1 MCFKTKRLRVFLLPL
16 VSLLWPGILKG
27 QEFVFG
33 AYNLQNYGVQPGATG
48 QKSKPST
55 SRAAISAVIRAIGPD
70 ILGVCE
76 VASKDALAELQTR
89 LKVDGMDLSAV
100 EFVDGPDPDRH
111 LALLS
116 RYPIVERHSSA
127 QVTFELNGIPS
138 VVRRGFLDVVIQ
150 INPAYALRVIGV
162 HLKSKLSAPDG
173 EALIRRMEAHL
184 LRERISQ
191 LLRTAPETNL
201 LVYGD
206 FNETRDQP
214 SVHSLIGDRENPE
227 SLRDLRPADERGECW
242 THHWRV
248 SDVYSRIDF
257 LMASRGLW
265 PEILKQ
271 RSRIASPPMWSEAS
285 DHRLISTAIFPKN
298 RKTEDSR

>member
-1 MCFKTKRLRVFLLPL
+1 MRLKARLLRLCLFLLF
-16 VSLLWPGILKG
+16 SLPSPNRLEG
-27 QEFVFG
+27 QAFVFG

-48 QKSKPST
+48 QKPKPSA
-55 SRAAISAVIRAIGPD
+55 SRASISAVIRAIGPD

-89 LKVDGMDLSAV
+89 LKLDGVDLCAT
-100 EFVDGPDPDRH
+100 EFVEGPDPDRH

-116 RYPIVERHSSA
+116 RYPIVERHSSP
-127 QVTFELNGIPS
+127 QVAFELNGIPS
-138 VVRRGFLDVVIQ
+138 VVRRGFLEVVIQ

-191 LLRTAPETNL
+191 LLRAAPETNL

-257 LMASRGLW
+257 LMASRALW
-265 PEILKQ
+265 PEIVKH
-271 RSRIASPPMWSEAS
+271 RSRIASPPMWAEAS

-298 RKTEDSR
+298 RRAE

>member
-1 MCFKTKRLRVFLLPL
+1 M
-16 VSLLWPGILKG
+16 I
-27 QEFVFG
+27 FG
-33 AYNLQNYGVQPGATG
+33 AYNLQNYGVQPGANG
-48 QKSKPST
+48 QKPKPSA
-55 SRAAISAVIRAIGPD
+55 SRAAISAVIRSIRPD

-76 VASKDALAELQTR
+76 VASKEALAELQSR
-89 LKVDGMDLSAV
+89 LKLDGVDLCAT

-116 RYPIVERHSSA
+116 RYPIVARHSSP
-127 QVTFELNGIPS
+127 QVAFELSGIPS

-214 SVHSLIGDRENPE
+214 SVHSLLGDRENPE
-227 SLRDLRPADERGECW
+227 ALRDLRPADERGECW

-248 SDVYSRIDF
+248 SDIYSRIDF
-257 LMASRGLW
+257 LMASQGLW
-265 PEILKQ
+265 PEILKH
-271 RSRIASPPMWSEAS
+271 RSSIASAPIWAEAS

-298 RKTEDSR
+298 RKAKDPR

>member
-1 MCFKTKRLRVFLLPL
+1 MRLKANRLRLFLFLILSLP
-16 VSLLWPGILKG
+16 SPGGLKS

-48 QKSKPST
+48 QKPKPSA
-55 SRAAISAVIRAIGPD
+55 SRAAISTVICSIGPD

-76 VASKDALAELQTR
+76 VASRDALAELQTR
-89 LKVDGMDLSAV
+89 LKLGGVDLPAT
-100 EFVDGPDPDRH
+100 EFVEGPDADRH

-116 RYPIVERHSSA
+116 RYPIVERYSA
-127 QVTFELNGIPS
+127 PQVAFEINGMPS

-150 INPAYALRVIGV
+150 INAAYSLRVMGV

-271 RSRIASPPMWSEAS
+271 RSRIASPPMWAEAS

>member
-1 MCFKTKRLRVFLLPL
+1 MRLKARLLRLCLFLLF
-16 VSLLWPGILKG
+16 SLPSPNRLEG
-27 QEFVFG
+27 QAFVFG
-33 AYNLQNYGVQPGATG
+33 AYNLQNYGVQPGANE
-48 QKSKPST
+48 QKPKPSA
-55 SRAAISAVIRAIGPD
+55 SRAAISAVIRSIGPD

-89 LKVDGMDLSAV
+89 LKLNGVDLCAT
-100 EFVDGPDPDRH
+100 EFVDGPDPERH

-116 RYPIVERHSSA
+116 RYPIVERHSSP
-127 QVTFELNGIPS
+127 QVYFELSGIPS

-184 LRERISQ
+184 LRERICQ

-214 SVHSLIGDRENPE
+214 SVHSLIGDRESPE

-248 SDVYSRIDF
+248 ADVYSRIDF

-265 PEILKQ
+265 PEVLKHQ
-271 RSRIASPPMWSEAS
+271 SRIASPPMWAEAS
-285 DHRLISTAIFPKN
+285 DHRLISTTIFPKN
-298 RKTEDSR
+298 RRTEAPR